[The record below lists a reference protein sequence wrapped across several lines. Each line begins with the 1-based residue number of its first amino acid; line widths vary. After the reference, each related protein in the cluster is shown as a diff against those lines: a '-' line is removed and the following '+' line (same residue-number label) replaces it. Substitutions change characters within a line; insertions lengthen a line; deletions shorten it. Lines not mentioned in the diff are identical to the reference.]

1 MQESEYVRKIGG
13 KEDAMGLSTWAKQ
26 ARRLAAQHSDS
37 LNAGIDKAAEHAKR
51 TKPDKGGY
59 IDKAAGAAK
68 RAVSG
73 R

>member
-1 MQESEYVRKIGG
+1 
-13 KEDAMGLSTWAKQ
+13 MGLSSWAKQ
-26 ARRLAAQHSDS
+26 ARKLAAQHSDKVHT
-37 LNAGIDKAAEHAKR
+37 GIDKVAEQAKR

-59 IDKAAGAAK
+59 IDKAAEAAK